1 MKKVKSIWIRFIVL
15 VISVAMMIG
24 CLGGIVFADFSDT
37 SVEYFHAP
45 GNIPSKVILGK
56 EDIVVPKADGGEI
69 EVTDPNGIIITATNP
84 EAVGNTFTYA
94 ASKLG
99 NYTVTY
105 IKNGLRYS
113 YIINCYEEKEYFIS
127 VDRNGADV
135 PTYMKENGSFKLPQ
149 WFLATNDDDGK
160 VVPVDDSDIE
170 YKWKW
175 GSDSDYTVFD
185 KDTDSDKAIS
195 IDGSQNNTLILAAS
209 IGNSKKIYSK
219 EYTVITQNNF
229 EDESAPT
236 LRNISNVPSS
246 GSINTKVTLPKAT
259 AEDDYDSNVRVEISV
274 KDPDGEPV
282 KQVTLNDQGYAIETL
297 EGAVAFDNID
307 VMEFYPTKI
316 GTYTVEYTAIDDAGN
331 KTPRPHTYTINVTDR
346 TVPVITEVPDED
358 TIPNKWGLK
367 SASNGANE
375 DKGSTLW
382 IPVPNVVDNVDK
394 FDLTDAEGSKISLT
408 VEIKNPNVT
417 VARFYKLS
425 AQKLSD
431 ETSSDLTINKG
442 NSSYGDY
449 FKDDADGVKLT
460 QEKGYLAIKINFAD
474 FVDKEYI
481 DAHTDLNKKEA
492 AVTGDWTVTFQFYDA
507 NNNGGYGNAQKI
519 YTINIEDIDFID
531 KDAPVIEELELP
543 EYLLLGNGNDT
554 FTVPY
559 TYVNDN
565 NDTRLNEEYYIYTLT
580 DESEMDEN
588 NKLAVEG
595 GEELEIV
602 KDAQKYYF
610 QKEVE
615 GEQVKFE
622 LKDKIY
628 FAFAAIDD
636 VGNKTELKTKDDE
649 DNDVDYSLD
658 VFVAQKAFSA
668 GAENVAIKFDT
679 ETITENA
686 YGYHTVGEFKV
697 KLEAQREFIG
707 FELQIL
713 DSDGNSLD
721 GVSSYMFF
729 AKEGETDYLYV
740 RNIQFRPAKSGEY
753 QVNVRIFDANDN
765 TYAFARKINV
775 EVEDVYSS
783 MGRNNAAVAWENNA
797 STRKAYNLT
806 RYDFTVKGDKNEYER
821 IYNIIGGR
829 FSILGHSFTPLAQGS
844 YDVNYYYAKI
854 TDAKE
859 KDFAAAV
866 KAIDDKA
873 SGENAWLEYL
883 STDGMTVTDS
893 ESTVF
898 ELDGNIDSYH
908 ALISAPSNR
917 NVYEAEHFFETPAI
931 TAFTGPV
938 THKVT
943 VKYTDPDNETK
954 DANPIYEFTKDD
966 VTTYSFDETDA
977 EGNKGVFLGRFAF
990 PLDKD
995 GTYTITVSANGDSK
1009 EYKMKV
1015 GDIVPPQFEIIGG
1028 TKNVTAKIDSTFS
1041 YRGIK
1046 FIDGQQDSKSNV
1058 TVEYRLFEPGS
1069 SSAESSVSGSMSL
1082 TDFEKAM
1089 KNDMFEPTTS
1099 YKFTKTG
1106 EYRVEIVLRDN
1117 VGNESKQMYTISV
1130 SATSNETPT
1139 SLTMLSTVL
1148 IIIGVLL
1155 IIGVVVYLIR
1165 FRKRKA

>member
-24 CLGGIVFADFSDT
+24 CLGGIVFADSDA
-37 SVEYFHAP
+37 SVESFHAP
-45 GNIPSKVILGK
+45 GNIPSKVVLGK
-56 EDIVVPKADGGEI
+56 EDIVVPKANGDGKI
-69 EVTDPNGIIITATNP
+69 EVTDPNGNIITAKSEVSGDT
-84 EAVGNTFTYA
+84 ATYA

-127 VDRNGADV
+127 VERNGADV
-135 PTYMKENGSFKLPQ
+135 PTYMQAGGTFNLPQ
-149 WFLATNDDDGK
+149 WFLATKDDDGK
-160 VVPVDDSDIE
+160 VVPVDDSDIN
-170 YKWKW
+170 YKWKLS
-175 GSDSDYTVFD
+175 SDSEYKEFD
-185 KDTDSDKAIS
+185 KDTDNGKTVTIE
-195 IDGSQNNTLILAAS
+195 GSQNNTLILAAS

-219 EYTVITQNNF
+219 EYTVITQTNF
-229 EDESAPT
+229 EDDSAPT

-246 GSINTKVTLPKAT
+246 GSINTKITLPKAT
-259 AEDDYDSNVRVEISV
+259 AEDDYDSNVRVEVSV

-282 KQVTLNDQGYAIETL
+282 KQVTLNDQGYAIEALTDD
-297 EGAVAFDNID
+297 VAFDNID
-307 VMEFYPTKI
+307 VMEFYPTKL
-316 GTYTVEYTAIDDAGN
+316 GTYTVEYTALDDAGN

-358 TIPNKWGLK
+358 KIPNKWGLK
-367 SASNGANE
+367 SASNGTNE
-375 DKGSTLW
+375 NKSSTIW

-394 FDLTDAEGSKISLT
+394 FDLTDAENSKISLT

-417 VARFYKLS
+417 VARFYKLN
-425 AQKLSD
+425 AQKIKGKADSD
-431 ETSSDLTINKG
+431 VVINAKNTS
-442 NSSYGDY
+442 YEDY
-449 FKDDADGVKLT
+449 FKEDAEGVKLT
-460 QEKGYLAIKINFAD
+460 EENGYLTVKINFAD

-481 DAHTDLNKKEA
+481 DTNPDLNKKEA
-492 AVTGDWTVTFQFYDA
+492 AITGDWTVTFQFYDA

-519 YTINIEDIDFID
+519 YTIDIDDIDFID
-531 KDAPVIEELELP
+531 KDAPVIQELELP
-543 EYLLLGNGNDT
+543 EYLLLGNGNET

-565 NDTRLNEEYYIYTLT
+565 NDTRLDEEYYIYTLT
-580 DESEMDEN
+580 KEGEKDDN

-595 GEELEIV
+595 GEELKIV
-602 KDAQKYYF
+602 EETDKYYL
-610 QKEVE
+610 QKDVD

-628 FAFAAIDD
+628 FSFAAIDD
-636 VGNKTELKTKDDE
+636 VGNKAELKTKDDE
-649 DNDVDYSLD
+649 DQDVDYSLD
-658 VFVAQKAFSA
+658 VFVAKKAFSTEA
-668 GAENVAIKFDT
+668 DNIEIKFNDG
-679 ETITENA
+679 TITENDL
-686 YGYHTVGEFKV
+686 GYHTVGEFKV

-721 GVSSYMFF
+721 GVSSYVFF

-765 TYAFARKINV
+765 NYAFAQKINV
-775 EVEDVYSS
+775 QVDDVYSS
-783 MGRNNAAVAWENNA
+783 MGKNNAAVAWENNA

-806 RYDFTVKGDKNEYER
+806 RYDFTVKGDKKDYER

-829 FSILGHSFTPLAQGS
+829 FSMLGHSFTPLAQGS
-844 YDVNYYYAKI
+844 YDVNYYYAK
-854 TDAKE
+854 TADATT
-859 KDFAAAV
+859 KDFVAAV
-866 KAIDDKA
+866 KAIDDKG

-898 ELDGNIDSYH
+898 ELDGNIESYH

-917 NVYEAEHFFETPAI
+917 NVYEEGHFFETPAI

-954 DANPIYEFTKDD
+954 DANPIYEFTGAEGA
-966 VTTYSFDETDA
+966 TTYSFDETDA

-1009 EYKMKV
+1009 DYKMKV
-1015 GDIVPPQFEIIGG
+1015 GDIIPPQFEIIGG

-1069 SSAESSVSGSMSL
+1069 SSAESSVSGSMDL
-1082 TDFEKAM
+1082 TAFEKAM
-1089 KNDMFEPTTS
+1089 KNDMFEPATS